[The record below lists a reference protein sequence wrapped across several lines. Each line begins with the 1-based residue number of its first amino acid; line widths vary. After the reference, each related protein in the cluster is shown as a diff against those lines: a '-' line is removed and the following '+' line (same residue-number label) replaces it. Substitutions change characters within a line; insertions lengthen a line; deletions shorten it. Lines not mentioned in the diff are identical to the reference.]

1 MRNRIKAKRI
11 LRAFGKETYKAR
23 IAYVDSFLPEKSSYV
38 GSISYRRALRRAVI
52 VVLLVALIMALAVSA
67 YAAVLHYL
75 NYTRV
80 VNPDNDAYLAN
91 KEYNVGDDEVVF
103 YEPKYVPEGYVLISE
118 EISDNQLMKTWNY
131 RGIFNDILTIQC
143 GPDFGNFF
151 IDNENS
157 TSETVV
163 VGDIEVVIY
172 DFGSFKL
179 GLFQYNDTVVEIMG
193 SLNTDEIKK
202 IIEGMIS

>member
-1 MRNRIKAKRI
+1 MRNDRRAKKI
-11 LRAFGKETYKAR
+11 LKTFGKETYRRRVEFINAAVPDK
-23 IAYVDSFLPEKSSYV
+23 VSFV
-38 GSISYRRALRRAVI
+38 GSISYRHALRRAVI

-143 GPDFGNFF
+143 GPDFGNYF

-163 VGDIEVVIY
+163 VGDIEVVVY

-179 GLFQYNDTVVEIMG
+179 CLFQYNDTVVEIIG
-193 SLNTDEIKK
+193 CLNTDEIKK